1 MPLRPQGKREILRL
15 GRERS
20 PSLSTQLSYDPELIP
35 GARNAIEVCLKVK
48 PEQAV
53 YILADRKTLSVGQA
67 IYDAALKVSH
77 KVTFR
82 VLEDH
87 VERPAKVL
95 PAALMDPLEESQVV
109 IYCVFPQQGELPSRQ
124 QFVRRIEALGI
135 RYAHMVGITEAIMCQ
150 GMRAD
155 FYKVDEVSRR
165 LLQRAS
171 VAKKIEVKSRCG
183 TDLVA
188 TFNPDYK
195 WRKTSGII
203 EEVWSNLPGGE
214 IFTAPWSVDGIF
226 VVDGTVG
233 DYFSAKY
240 GTLDKTP
247 MTLEIE
253 GGYLKKATC
262 DNKAL
267 EKEFWDYCHTA
278 AGSDRVGEFA
288 IGTNLAVFEFTGN
301 LLQDEKMPG
310 VHIAFGDPYG
320 SQTGADWT
328 CITHVD
334 VITGTCDIWIDGIQV
349 MEHGIFLADELGFDY
364 SYLAED
370 PSVAPVLRHRS

>member
-1 MPLRPQGKREILRL
+1 M
-15 GRERS
+15 
-20 PSLSTQLSYDPELIP
+20 QLSYDPELIP
-35 GARNAIEVCLKVK
+35 GARNAIEVCLKVQ

-67 IYDAALKVSH
+67 IYDAALKVSSS
-77 KVTFR
+77 VTLKI
-82 VLEDH
+82 LEDY

-95 PAALMDPLEESQVV
+95 PDALMQPLEEAQVV
-109 IYCVFPQQGELPSRQ
+109 IYCVFPRQGELPSRQ
-124 QFVRRIEALGI
+124 QFVRRIEALKL
-135 RYAHMVGITEAIMCQ
+135 RYAHMVGITEDIMCQ

-155 FYKVDEVSRR
+155 FNKVDEVSRR
-165 LLQRAS
+165 LLERAK
-171 VAKKIEVKSRCG
+171 VAKKIVVKSRCG

-188 TFNPDYK
+188 TFNPDYQ

-214 IFTAPWSVDGIF
+214 IFTAPWSVDGVF

-233 DYFSAKY
+233 DYFSSKY

-247 MTLEIE
+247 MTLEVA
-253 GGYLKKATC
+253 GGYLKRATC
-262 DNKAL
+262 ENKAL
-267 EKEFWDYCHTA
+267 EEEFWDYCHSA
-278 AGSDRVGEFA
+278 PGSDRVGEFA

-320 SQTGADWT
+320 SQTGADWS
-328 CITHVD
+328 CVTHVD
-334 VITGTCDIWIDGIQV
+334 VITGTCDIWIDGTQV
-349 MEHGIFLADELGFDY
+349 MEHGIFQADELGFDY
-364 SYLAED
+364 AYLAED
-370 PSVAPVLRHRS
+370 PSVAPVLHKR